1 MLGDNLEDIGMVDG
15 FEYDNL
21 LKIGFLNENI
31 EENLE
36 NYKKAFDIVI
46 LNDGSMEFVNNL
58 LKEIIK

>member
-1 MLGDNLEDIGMVDG
+1 LLGDNLEDIGMVDG